1 MQDWAQATWLSDYSY
16 PAAPQVPV
24 VSARTIARRR
34 SVAMAM
40 SMSELGYHGIGT
52 SRVQATPSQRIKAVG
67 RLPLDSHYDVNENQP
82 VHASHLHLPFSSSSS
97 ASASCCGVSY
107 LAATSISLAQLVCIL
122 AKPSRLWLDTTT
134 TPTGL
139 KPPPSGVLT
148 AKPPAAWNR
157 PKSLRLS
164 GTHTVR
170 FNFHNYACK
179 SAMFVG
185 ISLAF
190 SFGILLRVA
199 HTRPPYSI
207 SARNK
212 PS

>member
-1 MQDWAQATWLSDYSY
+1 MVSGQVESKPPPHKGLKLS
-16 PAAPQVPV
+16 AGC
-24 VSARTIARRR
+24 R
-34 SVAMAM
+34 STVIMTLMKTNTDVA
-40 SMSELGYHGIGT
+40 
-52 SRVQATPSQRIKAVG
+52 
-67 RLPLDSHYDVNENQP
+67 P